1 MTLPRLTESPLIRS
15 AGFSYFPIAFVARL
29 PFAMMVVGV
38 LTLVVAE
45 RGSVT
50 LGGLN
55 SAAAGIGTALAGPLL
70 GAAADRLG
78 QRRVLVPV
86 GLVNAALLGAFPFV
100 VASAAPALT
109 MLAMS
114 VLIGASAPQI
124 APMSRTRLVTII
136 TRSIRP
142 NQRERV

>member
-1 MTLPRLTESPLIRS
+1 MTLPRLTESPLVRH

-45 RGSVT
+45 RDSVA
-50 LGGLN
+50 LCGLN
-55 SAAAGIGTALAGPLL
+55 AAVAGIGTALAGPLL
-70 GAAADRLG
+70 CAAADRLG

-86 GLVNAALLGAFPFV
+86 GLLNATLLGALPFV
-100 VASAAPALT
+100 VSSAVADPVVLG
-109 MLAMS
+109 LA

-124 APMSRTRLVTII
+124 APMSRTRLV
-136 TRSIRP
+136 
-142 NQRERV
+142 